1 MARLV
6 EQLKI
11 AMLDRLTTT
20 QSSEEDRIM
29 FIRKANQKCKE
40 TKVFQKMIK
49 NFNIAHIIGKASKSK
64 KFRIAANFFKITYNC
79 GFDSNL

>member
-1 MARLV
+1 MAKLV

-40 TKVFQKMIK
+40 TKVFQKIYL
-49 NFNIAHIIGKASKSK
+49 NIANIILA
-64 KFRIAANFFKITYNC
+64 I
-79 GFDSNL
+79 L